1 MPVEHA
7 RSDTDALLAQ
17 GLQWKWATP
26 VLHVNLL
33 ESGEMCPE
41 LHSALQAFAD
51 RHEHDLRHDPSLLKS
66 SSNAYTRYRS
76 EVFAQATD
84 AHLIEMRDRMNE
96 LCDCYVAAV
105 YGPELPPHVRH
116 TQMWFV
122 LQHENDAN
130 EAVHAHYHEGS
141 DIAFVYYLN
150 VPTDGSGQ
158 VVFIDPRGPVGRGA
172 FALPRH
178 TLTTHVQPAEGDL
191 MIFPRYLMHYT
202 TTNTDSHTRRVIAGS
217 VRYDKAPT

>member
-1 MPVEHA
+1 MPEEHA
-7 RSDTDALLAQ
+7 QTEADALLAK

-33 ESGEMCPE
+33 ESGEMPHE
-41 LHSALQAFAD
+41 LHAALQIFAEENE
-51 RHEHDLRHDPSLLKS
+51 HELRYDPALLKS

-76 EVFAQATD
+76 EVFTHATD
-84 AHLIEMRDRMNE
+84 PALLEMRERMNA
-96 LCDCYVAAV
+96 LCDRYVAAV
-105 YGPELPPHVRH
+105 YGPDLPPHVRR
-116 TQMWFV
+116 TQMWYV

-130 EAVHAHYHEGS
+130 EAIHAHYHEGS

-150 VPTDGSGQ
+150 VPQNGSGQ

-178 TLTTHVQPAEGDL
+178 TLTTHISPAEGDF
-191 MIFPRYLMHYT
+191 MVFPRYLMHYT
-202 TTNTDSHTRRVIAGS
+202 TTNTDGQTRRVIAGS